1 MERTDAVSRLHPGVI
16 LLFFVCTIGGTLL
29 LSHPLF
35 RLLSLFGAL
44 CCHLLFCRKERGV
57 FLLKTALPVC
67 LLAAVLNPL
76 FNHQGV
82 HILFY
87 FPWGNPCTGESLLY
101 GVLAALLL
109 FTVLVWFRCY
119 TDVMTVARS
128 LFLFSRIA
136 PSLSLLLRL
145 SLRMIPSMRA
155 DFARTME
162 AQTCL
167 FGPPPT
173 KKDALNRA
181 FSAIRVQLHRA
192 LENAVQLS
200 NAMKS
205 RGYGLPGRTSYA
217 LFRWHRRDS
226 LCLLFLLGCA
236 LPVLGASL
244 AGGLSFFVYP
254 SPHGAAVTP
263 LMLLCATV
271 YFALCI
277 SPVFWQRLEVLA
289 WKRSSSNM

>member
-16 LLFFVCTIGGTLL
+16 LLFFICAIGGTLL

-35 RLLSLFGAL
+35 RLLSLVGAL
-44 CCHLLFCRKERGV
+44 CCHRLFCRAERYA

-101 GVLAALLL
+101 GVLASLLL

-119 TDVMTVARS
+119 TVVMTAARS
-128 LFLFSRIA
+128 LFLFSRAA

-145 SLRMIPSMRA
+145 SLRMIPAMRQ

-162 AQTCL
+162 AQACL
-167 FGPPPT
+167 LGPAPT
-173 KKDALNRA
+173 RKDALHRA
-181 FSAIRVQLHRA
+181 FSAIRVQLRRA
-192 LENAVQLS
+192 LENAVELS
-200 NAMKS
+200 DAMKS
-205 RGYGLPGRTSYA
+205 RGYALPGRTSYA
-217 LFRWHRRDS
+217 LFCWHRRDS
-226 LCLLFLLGCA
+226 LCLLFLLACA
-236 LPVLGASL
+236 LPVLGAEL
-244 AGGLSFFVYP
+244 GGGLSFSVYP
-254 SPHGAAVTP
+254 VPHGAAVTP
-263 LMLLCATV
+263 LMLLCAIL
-271 YFALCI
+271 YFALCM
-277 SPVFWQRLEVLA
+277 SPVFWNRLEVLA